1 MVDKEAC
8 SVYKLNNKLLVKTLV
23 FVLVLVI
30 GMIGTFSA
38 YAMNSDYLNP
48 SKWSNARNITSV
60 KIEKTSTDRELE
72 GVMKYCIDKKEGCL
86 YVAFFVNETS
96 LAVSRDDVRIKY
108 EISGDHSSAFAVCKD
123 GVVDCEKEPDFSV
136 YQNFLVYE
144 DYSHT
149 GYFISALDFGKVKY
163 DTSVKISFYANG
175 RIYNGIKTIIV
186 PPTKA
191 STTKTAKA
199 TNSRTSKD
207 KKVAF
212 GEKSSKASAEQ
223 STKFQ
228 ATGTIA
234 AKTNQNRDLGKS
246 YSYFKSSV
254 AEGDAHKEG
263 VTTAPSREEQLAN
276 EQAEGYS
283 VRGRLTQHSK
293 NIILVALIIAF
304 IGLCFLIASAFMSS
318 DKKPDDKDKTKT
330 DEE

>member
-1 MVDKEAC
+1 MVDKE
-8 SVYKLNNKLLVKTLV
+8 VYGVFKLNNKLLVKTVV

-96 LAVSRDDVRIKY
+96 LDVSRDDVRIKY
-108 EISGDHSSAFAVCKD
+108 EISGDHSSVFAVCKD
-123 GVVDCEKEPDFSV
+123 GVVDCEKDPDFSV
-136 YQNFLVYE
+136 YQNFLAYE

-163 DTSVKISFYANG
+163 DTSVKISFYVNG
-175 RIYNGIKTIIV
+175 RLYNGIKTIIV
-186 PPTKA
+186 PPTKE
-191 STTKTAKA
+191 STTKMAKA
-199 TNSRTSKD
+199 TTPKTSKD
-207 KKVAF
+207 KTVAF
-212 GEKSSKASAEQ
+212 GEKSSKASTEQ

-228 ATGTIA
+228 ATGTVA
-234 AKTNQNRDLGKS
+234 AKTNQNRGSGKS
-246 YSYFKSSV
+246 YSKSSV

-263 VTTAPSREEQLAN
+263 VTTAPNREEQLAN
-276 EQAEGYS
+276 EQSEGYS

-318 DKKPDDKDKTKT
+318 DKKHDDKDKTKT